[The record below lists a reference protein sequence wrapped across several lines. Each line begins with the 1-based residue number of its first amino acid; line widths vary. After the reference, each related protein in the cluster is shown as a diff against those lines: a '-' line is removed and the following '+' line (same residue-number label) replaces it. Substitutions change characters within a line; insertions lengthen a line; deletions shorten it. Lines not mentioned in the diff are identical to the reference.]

1 MFRQW
6 LGESRTWA
14 EFYQQ
19 LQSVCKYSFAWRQG
33 SEGLGR
39 GERGIKNLVSKLTGR
54 LNLLLSNQISKEFL
68 WAFGKALRL
77 GWPIQDAE
85 RKTEREISQEV
96 SRAISQK
103 QTVN

>member
-1 MFRQW
+1 MGGVLSTIAIGVQVFLCMAPRERRI
-6 LGESRTWA
+6 G
-14 EFYQQ
+14 
-19 LQSVCKYSFAWRQG
+19 K
-33 SEGLGR
+33 
-39 GERGIKNLVSKLTGR
+39 GERGIKNFVSKLTGR
-54 LNLLLSNQISKEFL
+54 LNLLFSNQISNEFL